1 MHIQLAELCG
11 EVITDEGYWD
21 FLSSTMAPLTLGNS
35 VPGVPP
41 PPNVIPA
48 FIEELAEHAWE
59 LPRTEVTMHAA

>member
-1 MHIQLAELCG
+1 
-11 EVITDEGYWD
+11 
-21 FLSSTMAPLTLGNS
+21 MAPLTLGNS

>member
-11 EVITDEGYWD
+11 EVITDEGCWD

-35 VPGVPP
+35 V